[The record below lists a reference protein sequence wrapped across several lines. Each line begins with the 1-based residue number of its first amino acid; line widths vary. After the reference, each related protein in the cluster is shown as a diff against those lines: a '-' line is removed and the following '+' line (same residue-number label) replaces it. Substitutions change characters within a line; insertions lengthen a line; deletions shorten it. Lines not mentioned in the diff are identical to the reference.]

1 MTTFHPHNHPVI
13 PTLTVTIVQHIKLTQ
28 RIKPR
33 SYSRWAAELGFHP
46 EQFTHFY
53 LCWSI
58 VRKVQPSSEVY
69 CGALAILSLV
79 VLSVSQSLAK
89 AVWVTTTLFMLEY
102 CLYRAEVHFL
112 STCLLWGHQT
122 LYRPGY
128 SAFMFNTLIWTKV
141 SHIFPCCRGLWK
153 VYFIICLIQGIFNFP
168 LNHF

>member
-1 MTTFHPHNHPVI
+1 MTTFHPHNHPVT
-13 PTLTVTIVQHIKLTQ
+13 PTLTVTIGQHIKLTQ

-33 SYSRWAAELGFHP
+33 SYSQWAAELGFHP

-89 AVWVTTTLFMLEY
+89 AVWVTTTLFV
-102 CLYRAEVHFL
+102 RIL
-112 STCLLWGHQT
+112 SLQSWGPLSFNMPALGASDSLPPRLLSFHVQHT
-122 LYRPGY
+122 YLNQSLSY
-128 SAFMFNTLIWTKV
+128 L
-141 SHIFPCCRGLWK
+141 
-153 VYFIICLIQGIFNFP
+153 P
-168 LNHF
+168 LL